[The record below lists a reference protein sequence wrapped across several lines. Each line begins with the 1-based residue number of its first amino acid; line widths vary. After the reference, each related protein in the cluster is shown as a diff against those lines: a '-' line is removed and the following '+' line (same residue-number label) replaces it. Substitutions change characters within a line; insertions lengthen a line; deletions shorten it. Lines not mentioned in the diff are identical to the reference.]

1 MNTLEAAIGHWP
13 RILAELGEVDPSL
26 LDGRHHACPACGGRD
41 RFRFDDK
48 DGRGTFYC
56 SGCGAGDGMKLLRAV
71 TGHEFAP
78 LAKRI
83 DKLIGRNPGKAER
96 RMPTYADKL
105 RSIAKPSKRS
115 AYLASRGLEVAP
127 GLLFARG
134 VEYWDGERVAGSFD
148 AMLAP
153 VTRGGRWLTFHATYL
168 HRGRKA
174 PVDPCRKILPAHG
187 SVTGAGVE
195 LYPAAEFM
203 GVAEGVETAIAAKML
218 HGTPTH
224 AALNTSMLAKWEP
237 PPVAKSVWIYADN
250 DESAAG
256 HAAAWALCHRLRMKG
271 LRAEVVMPPDV
282 GTDWADV
289 WLAQSRAAA

>member
-1 MNTLEAAIGHWP
+1 MSLAKRCLGRWP
-13 RILAELGEVDPSL
+13 EILDRLGVGPEYLTGKHVPCMS
-26 LDGRHHACPACGGRD
+26 CGGKD
-41 RFRFDDK
+41 RFRYVGDD
-48 DGRGTFYC
+48 RGGFFC
-56 SGCGAGDGMKLLRAV
+56 SSHRGDGIELVMHVFGIDFREAARRIEAIVGKGDW
-71 TGHEFAP
+71 TP
-78 LAKRI
+78 TKR
-83 DKLIGRNPGKAER
+83 DS
-96 RMPTYADKL
+96 TYAEGL
-105 RSIAKPSKRS
+105 RSVAKPSQRS

-127 GLLFARG
+127 GLRFARG
-134 VEYWDGERVAGSFD
+134 VEYWDGDRVAGRFD

-153 VTRGGRWLTFHATYL
+153 ITRGDRWLTFHVTYL
-168 HRGRKA
+168 LNGRKA
-174 PVDPCRKILPAHG
+174 PVTPCRKILPAHG

-195 LYPAAEFM
+195 LYPAAEYM

-289 WLAQSRAAA
+289 WLAQSRVAA